1 MLIRLVAFKKKS
13 SSLLPCM
20 HPSAKN
26 IFKVNSIL
34 PKDACMVDACI
45 LWQRTF
51 SKSTVFCSV
60 SVCYTEVKK
69 NSPNIVHKLFNYSRH
84 LYIKYFIL
92 LKLII
97 NCLHPH
103 PAHTSL
109 ARMGAN
115 LLHVQEFELPIIS
128 QRRLCMSSIS
138 RLKTKKILH
147 VPGRDPGPRC
157 EGCG

>member
-1 MLIRLVAFKKKS
+1 
-13 SSLLPCM
+13 M
-20 HPSAKN
+20 HASFGKR
-26 IFKVNSIL
+26 
-34 PKDACMVDACI
+34 M
-45 LWQRTF
+45 F

-69 NSPNIVHKLFNYSRH
+69 NNTNIVHKLFNNY
-84 LYIKYFIL
+84 KYFIL
-92 LKLII
+92 LQLII

-109 ARMGAN
+109 ARMGACMHACMHAP
-115 LLHVQEFELPIIS
+115 LHVQELELPIIS